1 MVFLTGF
8 PGFLG
13 SALVERILDREPAG
27 TAVFCL
33 VQEKFR
39 AQAEQRLAEI
49 EQGYSPRQ
57 GRIRLVNGDISRPD
71 LGLGAACV
79 PLQQETR
86 EIYHLAAVYDLGVGR
101 ELAWRVNVTGTR
113 EMLRFAAGC
122 PQLARLHY
130 VSTCYVS
137 GRYPGEYT
145 EDDLSVSQKFNNNYD
160 ETKYLAELC
169 VQRAMADGLPAT
181 IYRPSVVVGDS
192 KTGATPKYDGPYNII
207 QWVLRQPKVAVVTVP
222 GDPARTE
229 INVVPRDYV
238 VEGIAYL
245 SGRPDTI
252 GKVYQLCDHR
262 PLTVQE
268 MAGTIAE
275 VSGLKI
281 VLIPLSL
288 GIIKG
293 VLNLS
298 AVRAWTRIEP
308 ENLNYFNMQTRYRC
322 PQTLRALEGSGILCP
337 PFTDYVG
344 KMVAFMRQ
352 YPDVPSV
359 AMV

>member
-49 EQGYSPRQ
+49 EQGYPPRQ

-71 LGLGAACV
+71 LGLGAACI

-130 VSTCYVS
+130 VDRKSTRLNS
-137 GRYPGEYT
+137 
-145 EDDLSVSQKFNNNYD
+145 SHSQ
-160 ETKYLAELC
+160 
-169 VQRAMADGLPAT
+169 QSRM
-181 IYRPSVVVGDS
+181 PS
-192 KTGATPKYDGPYNII
+192 
-207 QWVLRQPKVAVVTVP
+207 
-222 GDPARTE
+222 
-229 INVVPRDYV
+229 
-238 VEGIAYL
+238 
-245 SGRPDTI
+245 
-252 GKVYQLCDHR
+252 
-262 PLTVQE
+262 
-268 MAGTIAE
+268 
-275 VSGLKI
+275 
-281 VLIPLSL
+281 
-288 GIIKG
+288 
-293 VLNLS
+293 S
-298 AVRAWTRIEP
+298 A
-308 ENLNYFNMQTRYRC
+308 
-322 PQTLRALEGSGILCP
+322 
-337 PFTDYVG
+337 
-344 KMVAFMRQ
+344 
-352 YPDVPSV
+352 
-359 AMV
+359 

>member
-27 TAVFCL
+27 TAVVCL
-33 VQEKFR
+33 VQEKFK
-39 AQAEQRLAEI
+39 ALAKQRVAEI
-49 EQGYSPRQ
+49 EQGHPHRV
-57 GRIRLVNGDISRPD
+57 GRIRLMGGDISRPD
-71 LGLGAACV
+71 LGLGSAYAL
-79 PLQQETR
+79 LQQETI
-86 EIYHLAAVYDLGVGR
+86 EIYHLAAVYALGVDR

-113 EMLRFAAGC
+113 EMLHFAAGC
-122 PQLARLHY
+122 RRLARLHC

-145 EDDLSVSQKFNNNYD
+145 EDNLSVSQTFNNNYD
-160 ETKYLAELC
+160 ETKYLAELS
-169 VQRAMADGLPAT
+169 VQQAMAGGLPAT
-181 IYRPSVVVGDS
+181 IYRPAVVVGDS
-192 KTGATPKYDGPYNII
+192 QTGATPKYDGPYNII
-207 QWVLRQPKVAVVTVP
+207 QWILRQPKVAVVTVP

-245 SGRPDTI
+245 SGRQETI

-262 PLTVQE
+262 PLTIQE
-268 MAGTIAE
+268 MVGVISEA
-275 VSGLKI
+275 SGLKI
-281 VLIPLSL
+281 VLLPLSL
-288 GIIKG
+288 GLIKG
-293 VLNLS
+293 ALNLPPI
-298 AVRAWTRIEP
+298 RTWTRIEP

-322 PQTLRALEGSGILCP
+322 PQTLRALEGSGIQCP
-337 PFTDYVG
+337 PFTDYVD

-352 YPDVPSV
+352 YPNVSTA